1 MKSIYA
7 FKLMFI
13 DENVILDTFTR
24 YVLKFYI

>member
-7 FKLMFI
+7 FKLIFI